1 MNATFRAVC
10 KRKQQPD
17 LTKTSSGATLMA
29 LIEGFCR
36 TDMKIRQ
43 HDPDRLTLEE
53 RPWILGVILI
63 AVILIFLLVAVF
75 SIGDNVWLGLGMV
88 LGAAM
93 FGMAF
98 AVFVVRVIVI
108 FDRSAA
114 AVVIRSAG
122 LFGQKERTLSF
133 ADLRGAIV
141 ETSIS
146 HSSGSS
152 SGGRRRRRTTT
163 MTHRPSLQTA
173 QGVVPLTEVYSGGTG
188 AERAVAAI
196 NDWLG
201 GIR

>member
-10 KRKQQPD
+10 KGKPQPD
-17 LTKTSSGATLMA
+17 LTKPPSGATLTA
-29 LIEGFCR
+29 LIEDFCR
-36 TDMKIRQ
+36 TDMKILQ

-63 AVILIFLLVAVF
+63 VVILIFLLFAVAT
-75 SIGDNVWLGLGMV
+75 IGDNVWLGLGMV

-122 LFGQKERTLSF
+122 LFGQKEKTLPF
-133 ADLRGAIV
+133 ADLRSAVV

-146 HSSGSS
+146 HSTGSS
-152 SGGRRRRRTTT
+152 SGGRRRGTT

-173 QGVVPLTEVYSGGTG
+173 QGVVPLTEVYSGGKG

-196 NDWLG
+196 NEWLG